1 MNCPHC
7 TTATER
13 SHWEFASDCKGCI
26 ARGVARG
33 PHFRRCRELGAL
45 DRAYRQHLEQAGV
58 THEQVKEAAAADF
71 ETRAQG
77 ERVKLRRAA

>member
-1 MNCPHC
+1 MSCPDCHA
-7 TTATER
+7 ATQR

-26 ARGVARG
+26 ARGVARA

-58 THEQVKEAAAADF
+58 THEQVKAAALADF
-71 ETRAQG
+71 ETRAQ
-77 ERVKLRRAA
+77 KQRRAA

>member
-1 MNCPHC
+1 MSCPDC
-7 TTATER
+7 LAATQR

-71 ETRAQG
+71 ETRAQAD
-77 ERVKLRRAA
+77 RQKLRRAA